1 VAKLQIRRVLGI
13 LAAVG
18 LVLAGTVTAAQH
30 PARAAS
36 PVTLKFWNGPDRT
49 GTVPKLIAN
58 FNKME
63 NGKIKVVL
71 EQQAA
76 DTGTYFKN
84 IQRALQAGSKT
95 PDVFAGDVI
104 WPAQLAGANLVLPV
118 DKYFARSDQSKYIA
132 GTIQDLYY
140 KGHIYGAPWFTDFG
154 LIYYRK
160 DLLSRYHMAVPTTW
174 QQMQQEAVRL
184 VKMHAVK
191 EGFVFQGDQYEGLV
205 CDALEYIFGAGGQIY
220 GPDAGK
226 TTSQAAH
233 GLQVMR
239 SMITS
244 GASPKAV
251 TTYQEP
257 QTDPDFDNGLA
268 AFARNWP
275 YMWALAQAKTSKVA
289 GKVGVMN
296 MLHDPGHTGI
306 SNLGGWW
313 LGINK
318 NSAHPNEAWQ
328 FIKYLTGSE
337 QEKYYAI
344 HGGHAVALK
353 SANDDPSVV
362 KANTWL
368 PFVTKHL
375 RILPRPTSPVYNDIS
390 LQMQKDFH
398 AVLDGSMAPEA
409 AVKDVEAFI
418 QTAEARFH

>member
-1 VAKLQIRRVLGI
+1 MRRTLGI

-36 PVTLKFWNGPDRT
+36 PVTLKFWFGPDRT

-63 NGKIKVVL
+63 NGKIKVVWEL
-71 EQQAA
+71 QAS
-76 DTGTYFKN
+76 DTGVYFKN
-84 IQRALQAGSKT
+84 LQRALQAGSKT

-104 WPAQLAGANLVLPV
+104 WPAQLAGANLILPV
-118 DKYFARSDQSKYIA
+118 DKYFSKSDQSKYIA

-154 LIYYRK
+154 LIFYRK

-174 QQMQQEAVRL
+174 QQMQQEAVTL
-184 VKMHAVK
+184 VKKHAVK
-191 EGFVFQGDQYEGLV
+191 EGFVFQGDEYEGLV
-205 CDALEYIFGAGGQIY
+205 CDALEYIWGAGGQIY

-226 TTSQAAH
+226 TTAQAAH

-244 GASPKAV
+244 GATPKAV
-251 TTYQEP
+251 TTYKEP
-257 QTDPDFDNGLA
+257 DAQADFDDGLA
-268 AFARNWP
+268 AFTRGWP
-275 YMWALAQAKTSKVA
+275 EQWSLAQNLGAAKTSKVA
-289 GKVGVMN
+289 GKVSVMN
-296 MLHDPGHTGI
+296 MLHDPSHTGV
-306 SNLGGWW
+306 STLGGWW

-328 FIKYLTGSE
+328 FIKYMISSDA
-337 QEKYYAI
+337 QKFFAM

-353 SANDDPSVV
+353 SANDDRAVV
-362 KANTWL
+362 KVNSWL

-398 AVLDGSMAPEA
+398 AVLDGSMASDA